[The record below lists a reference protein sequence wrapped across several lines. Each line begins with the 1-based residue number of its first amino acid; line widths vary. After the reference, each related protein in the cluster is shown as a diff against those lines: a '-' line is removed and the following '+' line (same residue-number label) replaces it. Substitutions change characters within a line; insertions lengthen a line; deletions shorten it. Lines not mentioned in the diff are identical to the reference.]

1 LATAESLLAD
11 VPLFQALDA
20 AERSTLASSITTVD
34 FPAGAR
40 VFRRGDPGGSL
51 YVVSR
56 GLVEISVETTTG
68 DRVLLDQLGPGDFF
82 GEISLLD
89 GRERTAD
96 ATATDETRA
105 FEIDRADLEELF
117 RKHPDAALDVLAVI
131 GRRLREADR
140 LLQSQ
145 SSVSPNQ
152 EVFERTTPVQRVAE
166 ALARFSGSIP
176 FLIWHALLFLGW
188 IVVNLNLLPYVR
200 SFDPFP
206 FGFLTMAVSLE
217 SIFLSCFVLIAQ
229 SRQAAGDR
237 IRSDVEFA
245 ANIRAGKEVTQL
257 HGKVDT
263 LYSEIMARLALLD
276 RTLSGPR
283 PPRGG

>member
-11 VPLFQALDA
+11 VPLFQALDD
-20 AERSTLASSITTVD
+20 AERSTLAASVTTVD
-34 FPAGAR
+34 FPAGTR

-51 YVVSR
+51 YVMSR
-56 GLVEISVETTTG
+56 GLVEISVDTTTG

-82 GEISLLD
+82 GEISLID

-96 ATATDETRA
+96 ATAATETRA

-117 RKHPDAALDVLAVI
+117 RQHPDAALDVLEVI

-152 EVFERTTPVQRVAE
+152 EVSQRTTPVQRVAE
-166 ALARFSGSIP
+166 ALAQFSGSIP
-176 FLIWHALLFLGW
+176 FLVWHALLFLVW
-188 IVVNLNLLPYVR
+188 IVVNVNLLPYVR
-200 SFDPFP
+200 AFDPFP

-237 IRSDVEFA
+237 IRSDAEYV

-263 LYSEIMARLALLD
+263 LYAEIMARLALLD
-276 RTLSGPR
+276 RNLSGPR

>member
-1 LATAESLLAD
+1 LATAESLLAE

-20 AERSTLASSITTVD
+20 DERSTLAGSVTVVD
-34 FPAGAR
+34 FPPGRR

-68 DRVLLDQLGPGDFF
+68 DRVLLDQMGPGDFF

-96 ATATDETRA
+96 ATATEETQA

-152 EVFERTTPVQRVAE
+152 EVMERTTPVQRVAE

-176 FLIWHALLFLGW
+176 FLVWHALLFLVW
-188 IVVNLNLLPYVR
+188 ILVNVNVLPFVR
-200 SFDPFP
+200 VFDPFP

-276 RTLSGPR
+276 RSLSGPR
-283 PPRGG
+283 PSQGG